1 MRNGAKECVG
11 GQASHKPILD
21 NRITRSI
28 RSVCNK
34 PEWHIVQPPASLYL
48 QSVRRK
54 FIIHW
59 CTWVPNSAVH
69 KHFYWRGDFVPS
81 VGKIFSTGWKY
92 LAARSSLTR
101 LQISFLLSLLPSQQ
115 LVQGRGKTDFPEIY
129 ECCAFY
135 HVMHRKVSLSLIW
148 MQHSP
153 TPATLLIISTDSDQ
167 RWGVKKVWDDQSSR
181 GSM

>member
-34 PEWHIVQPPASLYL
+34 PEWYIVQPSASLYYSL
-48 QSVRRK
+48 SVANLSSIDVLECQTQQSINIYVEEGICAKCCENIFHRMK
-54 FIIHW
+54 ISCCQIIPH
-59 CTWVPNSAVH
+59 
-69 KHFYWRGDFVPS
+69 
-81 VGKIFSTGWKY
+81 ST
-92 LAARSSLTR
+92 ADIIPA
-101 LQISFLLSLLPSQQ
+101 SLLPSQQ

-135 HVMHRKVSLSLIW
+135 HSLHWKVSLSLIW

-167 RWGVKKVWDDQSSR
+167 RWGVKKVGDDQSSR
-181 GSM
+181 WSM